1 MITTRTPFR
10 MSFLGGGTDFPAYFN
25 EYGGCVLSATFN
37 KYSYVTV
44 RRLPAL
50 FEYKNQFT
58 YSKIERFNSP
68 DELSHPLVREAL
80 KYLDIDRIQIAYDA
94 DLPARSGIGSS
105 SSFAVGLL
113 NELHIL
119 KGERLSKMELA
130 KEAIYLERVL
140 CNEAGGIQDQ
150 LAVAFGGLNKISFDS
165 ESYKVN
171 PIEISFKRKEEFNR
185 NLLLVFTGFSHF
197 SGEVAVTQQNNI
209 PLKLAELHEM
219 KSLVDEGEK
228 ILSSET
234 TLDEFGRLLDYTW
247 RLKRTLSDK
256 ISTKEIDEIYARA
269 KKAGALGGKI
279 LGAGSGGFM
288 LLYVPEDRRQNV
300 ADLFEPS
307 KIIPFEFEND
317 GTKLIYGG
325 GDNI

>member
-1 MITTRTPFR
+1 MFTTRTPFR

-44 RRLPAL
+44 RELPAL
-50 FEYKNQFT
+50 FDYKNQFT

-68 DELSHPLVREAL
+68 DELEHPLVREAL
-80 KYLDIDRIQIAYDA
+80 KYIDIDRVQIAYDA

-113 NELHIL
+113 NELHLL
-119 KGERLSKMELA
+119 KGEKLSKMELA

-140 CNEAGGIQDQ
+140 CNEAGGVQDQ
-150 LAVAFGGLNKISFDS
+150 LAVAFGGLNKITFDADG
-165 ESYKVN
+165 YKIL
-171 PIEISFKRKEEFNR
+171 PIEISHKSKKQFNE

-197 SGEVAVTQQNNI
+197 SGEVSVAQQNNI
-209 PLKLAELHEM
+209 PHKISELNEM
-219 KSLVDEGEK
+219 KSLVAEGEK
-228 ILSSET
+228 ILVSGT
-234 TLDEFGRLLDYTW
+234 DLDDFGKLLDYTW
-247 RLKRTLSDK
+247 QLKRTLSDR
-256 ISTKEIDEIYARA
+256 ISTDEIDELYSAAI
-269 KKAGALGGKI
+269 KAGALGGKI

-288 LLYVPEDRRQNV
+288 LLYVPQERRNDV
-300 ADLFEPS
+300 EKIFDPS
-307 KIIPFEFEND
+307 RIIPFEFEDD

-325 GDNI
+325 GK

>member
-1 MITTRTPFR
+1 MFTTRTPFR

-25 EYGGCVLSATFN
+25 EHGGCVLSATFN

-44 RRLPAL
+44 RNLPAL
-50 FEYKNQFT
+50 FDYKNQFT

-68 DELSHPLVREAL
+68 DELEHPLVREAL
-80 KYLDIDRIQIAYDA
+80 KYIDIDRIQIAYDA

-113 NELHIL
+113 NELHLL
-119 KGERLSKMELA
+119 KGEKLSKMELA

-140 CNEAGGIQDQ
+140 CKEAGGVQDQ
-150 LAVAFGGLNKISFDS
+150 LAVAFGGLNRIDFSADGYKI
-165 ESYKVN
+165 N
-171 PIEISFKRKEEFNR
+171 PISISDERKAEFNN

-209 PLKLAELHEM
+209 PQRIAELNEM
-219 KSLVDEGEK
+219 KALVCEGEK
-228 ILSSET
+228 ILSSDT
-234 TLDEFGRLLDYTW
+234 SLDEFGRLLDYTW
-247 RLKRTLSDK
+247 QLKRTLSDR
-256 ISTKEIDEIYARA
+256 ISTSEIDSIYNSARN
-269 KKAGALGGKI
+269 AGALGGKI

-288 LLYVPEDRRQNV
+288 LLYVNEDKRQQV

-307 KIIPFEFEND
+307 RIIPFEFEND

-325 GDNI
+325 GK

>member
-1 MITTRTPFR
+1 MFTTRTPFR

-44 RRLPAL
+44 RELPAL
-50 FEYKNQFT
+50 FDYKNQFT

-68 DELSHPLVREAL
+68 DELEHPLVREAL
-80 KYLDIDRIQIAYDA
+80 KYIDIDRVQIAYDA

-113 NELHIL
+113 NELHLL
-119 KGERLSKMELA
+119 KGEKLSKMELA

-140 CNEAGGIQDQ
+140 CNEAGGVQDQ
-150 LAVAFGGLNKISFDS
+150 LAVAFGGLNKITFDADG
-165 ESYKVN
+165 YKIL
-171 PIEISFKRKEEFNR
+171 PIEISHKSKKQFNE

-197 SGEVAVTQQNNI
+197 SGEVAVAQQNNI
-209 PLKLAELHEM
+209 PHKISELNEM
-219 KSLVDEGEK
+219 KSLVTEGEK
-228 ILSSET
+228 ILVSGT
-234 TLDEFGRLLDYTW
+234 DLDDFGKLLDYTW
-247 RLKRTLSDK
+247 QLKRTLSDR
-256 ISTKEIDEIYARA
+256 ISNYEIDELYSAAR
-269 KKAGALGGKI
+269 KAGALGGKI

-288 LLYVPEDRRQNV
+288 LLYVPQERRIDV
-300 ADLFEPS
+300 EKIFDPS
-307 KIIPFEFEND
+307 RIIPFEFEDD

-325 GDNI
+325 GK

>member
-1 MITTRTPFR
+1 MFTTRTPFR

-44 RRLPAL
+44 RELPAL
-50 FEYKNQFT
+50 FDYKNQFT

-68 DELSHPLVREAL
+68 DELEHPLVREAL
-80 KYLDIDRIQIAYDA
+80 KYIGTDRVQIAYDA

-113 NELHIL
+113 NELHLL
-119 KGERLSKMELA
+119 KGEKLSKMELA

-140 CNEAGGIQDQ
+140 CNEAGGVQDQ
-150 LAVAFGGLNKISFDS
+150 LAVAFGGLNKITFAADG
-165 ESYKVN
+165 YKILPVD
-171 PIEISFKRKEEFNR
+171 ISHKNRKQFNN

-197 SGEVAVTQQNNI
+197 SGEVAVAQQNNI
-209 PLKLAELHEM
+209 PHKISELNEM
-219 KSLVDEGEK
+219 KSLVSEGEK
-228 ILSSET
+228 ILVSGNS
-234 TLDEFGRLLDYTW
+234 LDDFGRLLDYTW
-247 RLKRTLSDK
+247 KLKRALSDR
-256 ISTKEIDEIYARA
+256 ISTNEIDELYDSA

-288 LLYVPEDRRQNV
+288 LLYVPEEKRENV
-300 ADLFEPS
+300 KKIFEPS
-307 KIIPFEFEND
+307 RIIPFEFED
-317 GTKLIYGG
+317 EGTKLIYGG
-325 GDNI
+325 GK

>member
-44 RRLPAL
+44 RKLPAL

-68 DELSHPLVREAL
+68 DELEHPLVREAL
-80 KYLDIDRIQIAYDA
+80 KYMGIDRIQIAYDA

-113 NELHIL
+113 NELHLL
-119 KGERLSKMELA
+119 KDEKLSKMELA

-140 CNEAGGIQDQ
+140 CNEAGGVQDQ
-150 LAVAFGGLNKISFDS
+150 LAVAFGGLNKITFDA
-165 ESYKVN
+165 EGYRILPVDITHK
-171 PIEISFKRKEEFNR
+171 KKKELNE

-197 SGEVAVTQQNNI
+197 SGEVSITQQNNI
-209 PLKLAELHEM
+209 PQRISELNEM
-219 KSLVDEGEK
+219 KALVAEGEK
-228 ILSSET
+228 ILVSGND
-234 TLDEFGRLLDYTW
+234 LDDFGRLLDYTW
-247 RLKRTLSDK
+247 QLKRTLSDR
-256 ISTKEIDEIYARA
+256 ITTSEIDNIYNSAVR
-269 KKAGALGGKI
+269 AGALGGKI

-288 LLYVPEDRRQNV
+288 LLYVPKDRRENV
-300 ADLFEPS
+300 AKLFEPS
-307 KIIPFEFEND
+307 RIIPFEFEDD
-317 GTKLIYGG
+317 GTKLIYSGG
-325 GDNI
+325 K

>member
-1 MITTRTPFR
+1 MFTTRTPFR

-44 RRLPAL
+44 RELPAL
-50 FEYKNQFT
+50 FDYKNQFT

-68 DELSHPLVREAL
+68 DELEHPLVREAL
-80 KYLDIDRIQIAYDA
+80 RYIDIDRVQIAYDA

-113 NELHIL
+113 NELHLL
-119 KGERLSKMELA
+119 KGEKLSKMELA

-140 CNEAGGIQDQ
+140 CNEAGGVQDQ
-150 LAVAFGGLNKISFDS
+150 LAVAFGGLNKITFDA
-165 ESYKVN
+165 EGYKIFPVD
-171 PIEISFKRKEEFNR
+171 ISHKKKKEFNE

-197 SGEVAVTQQNNI
+197 SGEVSVTQQNNI
-209 PLKLAELHEM
+209 PHKLSELNEM
-219 KSLVDEGEK
+219 KSLVAEGER
-228 ILSSET
+228 ILVSGND
-234 TLDEFGRLLDYTW
+234 LDDFGRLLDYTW
-247 RLKRTLSDK
+247 KLKRTLSDR
-256 ISTKEIDEIYARA
+256 ISTEEIDGIYNSAI
-269 KKAGALGGKI
+269 KAGALGGKI

-288 LLYVPEDRRQNV
+288 LLYVAKEKRESVKKIFD
-300 ADLFEPS
+300 PS
-307 KIIPFEFEND
+307 RIIPFEFEDD

-325 GDNI
+325 GR

>member
-1 MITTRTPFR
+1 MFTTRTPFR

-44 RRLPAL
+44 RNLPAL
-50 FEYKNQFT
+50 FDYKNQFT

-68 DELSHPLVREAL
+68 DELEHPLVREAL
-80 KYLDIDRIQIAYDA
+80 KYMNIDRIQIAYDA

-113 NELHIL
+113 NELHML
-119 KGERLSKMELA
+119 KGEQLGKMELA
-130 KEAIYLERVL
+130 KEAIYLEREL
-140 CNEAGGIQDQ
+140 CKEAGGVQDQ
-150 LAVAFGGLNKISFDS
+150 LAVAFGGLNRIDFTADG
-165 ESYKVN
+165 YAVN
-171 PIEISFKRKEEFNR
+171 PIEISKERKEAFNK

-209 PLKLAELHEM
+209 PQKIAELNEM
-219 KSLVDEGEK
+219 KGLVAEGEK
-228 ILSSET
+228 ILT
-234 TLDEFGRLLDYTW
+234 AGADLDEFGRLLDYTW
-247 RLKRTLSDK
+247 QLKRTLSDR
-256 ISTKEIDEIYARA
+256 ISTREIDEIYASA
-269 KKAGALGGKI
+269 KKAGAVGGKI

-288 LLYVPEDRRQNV
+288 LLYVPEDRQQNV
-300 ADLFEPS
+300 LRLFEPS
-307 KIIPFEFEND
+307 KIIPFEFEED

-325 GDNI
+325 GK

>member
-1 MITTRTPFR
+1 MFTTRTPFR

-44 RRLPAL
+44 RELPAL
-50 FEYKNQFT
+50 FDYKNQFT

-68 DELSHPLVREAL
+68 DELEHPLVREAL
-80 KYLDIDRIQIAYDA
+80 KYIGTDRVQIAYDA

-113 NELHIL
+113 NELHLL
-119 KGERLSKMELA
+119 KGEKLSKMELA

-140 CNEAGGIQDQ
+140 CNEAGGVQDQ
-150 LAVAFGGLNKISFDS
+150 LAVAFGGLNKITFDADG
-165 ESYKVN
+165 YKILPVD
-171 PIEISFKRKEEFNR
+171 ISHKNRKQFNN

-197 SGEVAVTQQNNI
+197 SGEVAVAQQNNI
-209 PLKLAELHEM
+209 PHKISELNEM
-219 KSLVDEGEK
+219 KSLVSEGEK
-228 ILSSET
+228 ILVSGNS
-234 TLDEFGRLLDYTW
+234 LDDFGRLLDYTW
-247 RLKRTLSDK
+247 KLKRTLADI
-256 ISTKEIDEIYARA
+256 ISTNEIDELYESA

-288 LLYVPEDRRQNV
+288 LLYVPEEKRENV
-300 ADLFEPS
+300 KKIFEPS
-307 KIIPFEFEND
+307 RIIPFEFED
-317 GTKLIYGG
+317 EGTKLIYGG
-325 GDNI
+325 GK

>member
-1 MITTRTPFR
+1 MFTTRTPFR

-44 RRLPAL
+44 RNLPAL
-50 FEYKNQFT
+50 FDYKNQFT

-68 DELSHPLVREAL
+68 DELEHPLVREAL
-80 KYLDIDRIQIAYDA
+80 KYMNIDRIQIAYDA

-119 KGERLSKMELA
+119 KGEQLSKMELA
-130 KEAIYLERVL
+130 KEAIHLEREL
-140 CNEAGGIQDQ
+140 CKEAGGVQDQ
-150 LAVAFGGLNKISFDS
+150 LAVAFGGLNRIDFTADG
-165 ESYKVN
+165 YTVN
-171 PIEISFKRKEEFNR
+171 PIEISSDRKAEFNK

-209 PLKLAELHEM
+209 PQKIAELHEM
-219 KSLVDEGEK
+219 KGLVAEGEK
-228 ILSSET
+228 ILSSST
-234 TLDEFGRLLDYTW
+234 DLDEFGKLLDYTW
-247 RLKRTLSDK
+247 QLKRTLSDR
-256 ISTKEIDEIYARA
+256 ISTREIDEIYDSA
-269 KKAGALGGKI
+269 KKAGAVGGKI

-288 LLYVPEDRRQNV
+288 LLYVPEERQKNV
-300 ADLFEPS
+300 LSLFEPS
-307 KIIPFEFEND
+307 KIIPFEFEED

-325 GDNI
+325 GK

>member
-1 MITTRTPFR
+1 MFTTRTPFR

-44 RRLPAL
+44 RELPAL
-50 FEYKNQFT
+50 FDYKNQFT

-68 DELSHPLVREAL
+68 DELKHPLVREAM
-80 KYLDIDRIQIAYDA
+80 KYIGTDRVQIAYDA

-113 NELHIL
+113 NELHLL

-140 CNEAGGIQDQ
+140 CNEAGGVQDQ
-150 LAVAFGGLNKISFDS
+150 LAVAFGGLNKITFDADG
-165 ESYKVN
+165 YKILPVD
-171 PIEISFKRKEEFNR
+171 ISHKKKKQFNE

-197 SGEVAVTQQNNI
+197 SGEVAITQQNNI
-209 PLKLAELHEM
+209 PYKISELNEM
-219 KSLVDEGEK
+219 KSLVAEGEK
-228 ILSSET
+228 ILVSGND
-234 TLDEFGRLLDYTW
+234 LDDFGKLLDYTW
-247 RLKRTLSDK
+247 QLKRTLSDR
-256 ISTKEIDEIYARA
+256 ISTSEIDELYSAAR
-269 KKAGALGGKI
+269 KAGALGGKI

-288 LLYVPEDRRQNV
+288 LLYVTPEKRKNV
-300 ADLFEPS
+300 SEIFDPS
-307 KIIPFEFEND
+307 RIIPFEFED
-317 GTKLIYGG
+317 EGTKLIYGG
-325 GDNI
+325 GK

>member
-1 MITTRTPFR
+1 MFTTRTPFR

-44 RRLPAL
+44 RELPAL
-50 FEYKNQFT
+50 FDYKNQFT

-68 DELSHPLVREAL
+68 DELEHPLVREAL
-80 KYLDIDRIQIAYDA
+80 KYIGTDRVQIAYDA

-113 NELHIL
+113 NELHLL
-119 KGERLSKMELA
+119 KGEKLSKMELA

-140 CNEAGGIQDQ
+140 CNEAGGVQDQ
-150 LAVAFGGLNKISFDS
+150 LAVAFGGLNKITFDADG
-165 ESYKVN
+165 YKILPVD
-171 PIEISFKRKEEFNR
+171 ISHKSRKQFNN

-197 SGEVAVTQQNNI
+197 SGEVAVAQQNNI
-209 PLKLAELHEM
+209 PHKISELNEM
-219 KSLVDEGEK
+219 KSLVSEGEK
-228 ILSSET
+228 ILVSGNS
-234 TLDEFGRLLDYTW
+234 LDDFGRLLDYTW
-247 RLKRTLSDK
+247 KLKRTLSDR
-256 ISTKEIDEIYARA
+256 ISTNEIDELYESA

-288 LLYVPEDRRQNV
+288 LLYVPEEKRENV
-300 ADLFEPS
+300 KKIFEPS
-307 KIIPFEFEND
+307 RIIPFEFED
-317 GTKLIYGG
+317 EGTKLIYGG
-325 GDNI
+325 GK

>member
-1 MITTRTPFR
+1 MFTTRTPFR

-44 RRLPAL
+44 RELPAL
-50 FEYKNQFT
+50 FDYKNQFT

-68 DELSHPLVREAL
+68 DELKHPLVREAM
-80 KYLDIDRIQIAYDA
+80 KYIDIDRIQIAYDA

-113 NELHIL
+113 NELHLL
-119 KGERLSKMELA
+119 KGEKLSKMELA

-140 CNEAGGIQDQ
+140 CNEAGGVQDQ
-150 LAVAFGGLNKISFDS
+150 LAVAFGGLNKITFDADGYKIFPVDI
-165 ESYKVN
+165 SYK
-171 PIEISFKRKEEFNR
+171 KKKQFNE

-209 PLKLAELHEM
+209 PYKISELNEM
-219 KSLVDEGEK
+219 KALVAEGEK
-228 ILSSET
+228 ILVSGSD
-234 TLDEFGRLLDYTW
+234 LDDFGKLLDYTW
-247 RLKRTLSDK
+247 QLKRTLSDK
-256 ISTKEIDEIYARA
+256 ISTSEIDELYSSAR
-269 KKAGALGGKI
+269 KAGALGGKI

-288 LLYVPEDRRQNV
+288 LLYVTPDKRENV
-300 ADLFEPS
+300 S
-307 KIIPFEFEND
+307 KIFDSSRIIPFEFED
-317 GTKLIYGG
+317 EGTKLIYGG
-325 GDNI
+325 GK

>member
-1 MITTRTPFR
+1 MFTTRTPFR

-44 RRLPAL
+44 RELPAL
-50 FEYKNQFT
+50 FDYKNQFT

-68 DELSHPLVREAL
+68 DELEHPLVREAL
-80 KYLDIDRIQIAYDA
+80 KYIGTDRVQIAYDA

-113 NELHIL
+113 NELHLL
-119 KGERLSKMELA
+119 KGEKLSKMELA

-140 CNEAGGIQDQ
+140 CNEAGGVQDQ
-150 LAVAFGGLNKISFDS
+150 LAVAFGGLNKITFDADG
-165 ESYKVN
+165 YKIFPVD
-171 PIEISFKRKEEFNR
+171 ISHKNRKQFNN

-197 SGEVAVTQQNNI
+197 SGEVAVAQQNNI
-209 PLKLAELHEM
+209 PHKISELNEM
-219 KSLVDEGEK
+219 KSLVAEGEK
-228 ILSSET
+228 ILVSGNS
-234 TLDEFGRLLDYTW
+234 LDDFGRLLDYTW
-247 RLKRTLSDK
+247 KLKRTLSDR
-256 ISTKEIDEIYARA
+256 ISTNEIDELYDSA

-288 LLYVPEDRRQNV
+288 LLYVPEEKRENV
-300 ADLFEPS
+300 KKIFEPS
-307 KIIPFEFEND
+307 RIISFEFEDD

-325 GDNI
+325 GK

>member
-1 MITTRTPFR
+1 MFTTRTPFR

-44 RRLPAL
+44 RELPAL
-50 FEYKNQFT
+50 FDYKNQFT

-68 DELSHPLVREAL
+68 DELEHPLVREAL
-80 KYLDIDRIQIAYDA
+80 KYIDIDRVQIAYDA

-113 NELHIL
+113 NELHLL
-119 KGERLSKMELA
+119 KGEKLSKMELA

-140 CNEAGGIQDQ
+140 CNEAGGVQDQ
-150 LAVAFGGLNKISFDS
+150 LAVAFGGLNKITFDADG
-165 ESYKVN
+165 YKIL
-171 PIEISFKRKEEFNR
+171 PIEISHKSKKQFNE

-197 SGEVAVTQQNNI
+197 SGEVSVAQQNNI
-209 PLKLAELHEM
+209 PHKISELNEM
-219 KSLVDEGEK
+219 KSLVAEGEK
-228 ILSSET
+228 ILVSGT
-234 TLDEFGRLLDYTW
+234 DLDDFGKLLDYTW
-247 RLKRTLSDK
+247 QLKRTLSDR
-256 ISTKEIDEIYARA
+256 ISTDEIDELYSAAR
-269 KKAGALGGKI
+269 KAGALGGKI

-288 LLYVPEDRRQNV
+288 LLYVPQERRNDV
-300 ADLFEPS
+300 EKKFDPS
-307 KIIPFEFEND
+307 RIIPFEFEDD

-325 GDNI
+325 GK

>member
-1 MITTRTPFR
+1 MFTTRTPFR

-44 RRLPAL
+44 RELPAL
-50 FEYKNQFT
+50 FDYKNQFT

-68 DELSHPLVREAL
+68 DELEHPLVREAL
-80 KYLDIDRIQIAYDA
+80 KYIGTDRVQIAYDA

-113 NELHIL
+113 NELHLL
-119 KGERLSKMELA
+119 KGEKLSKMELA

-140 CNEAGGIQDQ
+140 CNEAGGVQDQ
-150 LAVAFGGLNKISFDS
+150 LAVAFGGLNKITFDTDG
-165 ESYKVN
+165 YKILPVD
-171 PIEISFKRKEEFNR
+171 ISHKNRKQFNN

-197 SGEVAVTQQNNI
+197 SGEVAVAQQNNI
-209 PLKLAELHEM
+209 PHKISELNEM
-219 KSLVDEGEK
+219 KSLVGEGEK
-228 ILSSET
+228 ILVSGNS
-234 TLDEFGRLLDYTW
+234 LDDFGRLLDYTW
-247 RLKRTLSDK
+247 KLKRTLSDR
-256 ISTKEIDEIYARA
+256 ISTNEIDELYDSA

-288 LLYVPEDRRQNV
+288 LLYVPEEKRENV
-300 ADLFEPS
+300 KKIFEPS
-307 KIIPFEFEND
+307 RIIPFEFED
-317 GTKLIYGG
+317 EGTKLIYGG
-325 GDNI
+325 GK

>member
-1 MITTRTPFR
+1 MFTTRTPFR

-44 RRLPAL
+44 RELPAL
-50 FEYKNQFT
+50 FDYKNQFT

-68 DELSHPLVREAL
+68 DELEHPLVREAL
-80 KYLDIDRIQIAYDA
+80 KYIGTDRVQIAYDA

-113 NELHIL
+113 NELHLL
-119 KGERLSKMELA
+119 KGEKLSKMELA

-140 CNEAGGIQDQ
+140 CNEAGGVQDQ
-150 LAVAFGGLNKISFDS
+150 LAVAFGGLNKITFDTDG
-165 ESYKVN
+165 YKILPVD
-171 PIEISFKRKEEFNR
+171 ISHKNRKQFNN

-197 SGEVAVTQQNNI
+197 SGEVAVAQQNNI
-209 PLKLAELHEM
+209 PHKISELNEI
-219 KSLVDEGEK
+219 KSLVTEGEK
-228 ILSSET
+228 ILVSGND
-234 TLDEFGRLLDYTW
+234 LDDFGKLLDYTW
-247 RLKRTLSDK
+247 KLKRTLSDR
-256 ISTKEIDEIYARA
+256 ISTNEIDELYDSA

-288 LLYVPEDRRQNV
+288 LLYVPEEKRENV
-300 ADLFEPS
+300 KKSFEPS
-307 KIIPFEFEND
+307 RIIPFEFED
-317 GTKLIYGG
+317 EGTKLIYGG
-325 GDNI
+325 GK

>member
-1 MITTRTPFR
+1 MFTTRTPFR

-44 RRLPAL
+44 RELPAL
-50 FEYKNQFT
+50 FDYKNQFT

-68 DELSHPLVREAL
+68 DELEHPLVREAL
-80 KYLDIDRIQIAYDA
+80 KYIGTDRVQIAYDA

-113 NELHIL
+113 NELHLL
-119 KGERLSKMELA
+119 KGEKLSKMELA

-140 CNEAGGIQDQ
+140 CNEAGGVQDQ
-150 LAVAFGGLNKISFDS
+150 LAVAFGGLNKITFDTDG
-165 ESYKVN
+165 YKILPVD
-171 PIEISFKRKEEFNR
+171 ISHKNRKQFNN

-197 SGEVAVTQQNNI
+197 SGEVAVAQQNNI
-209 PLKLAELHEM
+209 PHKISELNEI
-219 KSLVDEGEK
+219 KSLVSEGEK
-228 ILSSET
+228 ILVSGNS
-234 TLDEFGRLLDYTW
+234 LDDFGRLLDYTW
-247 RLKRTLSDK
+247 KLKRTLSDR
-256 ISTKEIDEIYARA
+256 ISTNEIDELYDSA

-288 LLYVPEDRRQNV
+288 LLYVPEEKRENV
-300 ADLFEPS
+300 KKIFES
-307 KIIPFEFEND
+307 SRIIPFEFED
-317 GTKLIYGG
+317 EGTKLIYGG
-325 GDNI
+325 GK

>member
-44 RRLPAL
+44 RKLPAL
-50 FEYKNQFT
+50 FDYRNQFT

-80 KYLDIDRIQIAYDA
+80 KYMDIDRIQIAYDA

-113 NELHIL
+113 NELHLL
-119 KGERLSKMELA
+119 KDEKLSKMELA

-140 CNEAGGIQDQ
+140 CNEAGGVQDQ
-150 LAVAFGGLNKISFDS
+150 LAVAFGGLNKITFDADG
-165 ESYKVN
+165 YKIL
-171 PIEISFKRKEEFNR
+171 PIDISHKKKREFND
-185 NLLLVFTGFSHF
+185 NLMLVFTGFSHF
-197 SGEVAVTQQNNI
+197 SGEISVAQQNNI
-209 PLKLAELHEM
+209 PHKLSELHEM
-219 KSLVDEGEK
+219 KSLVAEGER
-228 ILSSET
+228 ILVSGND
-234 TLDEFGRLLDYTW
+234 LDDFGRLLDYTW
-247 RLKRTLSDK
+247 QLKRTLSDR
-256 ISTKEIDEIYARA
+256 ITTREIDDIYDSAI
-269 KKAGALGGKI
+269 KAGATGGKI

-288 LLYVPEDRRQNV
+288 LLYVPRENRENV
-300 ADLFEPS
+300 EKLFDPS
-307 KIIPFEFEND
+307 RIIPFEFEDD
-317 GTKLIYGG
+317 GTKLIYSGG
-325 GDNI
+325 K